1 MLFKL
6 NRGDKLAKQ
15 LKRLRLAS
23 RFSTRAYV
31 TTVVPLSDAHTEP
44 LRQVQPIITSAVISV
59 GRPQSGFGSVKIN
72 ANSEKL
78 GKWGA

>member
-23 RFSTRAYV
+23 RFSTHAYV
-31 TTVVPLSDAHTEP
+31 TTVAPLSDAHTEP
-44 LRQVQPIITSAVISV
+44 LQ
-59 GRPQSGFGSVKIN
+59 
-72 ANSEKL
+72 
-78 GKWGA
+78 